1 MELIGKSHKP
11 VALFVDDAHGIH
23 NKTLSGLK
31 RLIELVH
38 QNGGLLSVVLAGH
51 PRLRNDLCRPNLEE
65 IGARAS
71 LFTLEGIRGHQSEY
85 ILWALQQ
92 ATQGQQKPQD
102 LLTSEA
108 MDFLADKLATPLQIN
123 QYLTLAFEQAYQ
135 VGQKPITLPLVKE
148 ILTKELNDI
157 EPHLIRHGYSAK
169 VLADLLNVRTAEVKS
184 FLHNQLP
191 MAKTQDLKERM
202 LKIGIPLRDTA

>member
-1 MELIGKSHKP
+1 
-11 VALFVDDAHGIH
+11 
-23 NKTLSGLK
+23 
-31 RLIELVH
+31 
-38 QNGGLLSVVLAGH
+38 
-51 PRLRNDLCRPNLEE
+51 
-65 IGARAS
+65 
-71 LFTLEGIRGHQSEY
+71 
-85 ILWALQQ
+85 
-92 ATQGQQKPQD
+92 
-102 LLTSEA
+102 
-108 MDFLADKLATPLQIN
+108 N

-157 EPHLIRHGYSAK
+157 EPHLIRHGYSTK

-202 LKIGIPLRDTA
+202 LKIGIPLRDSA